1 MLKIAITGN
10 IASGKTLFED
20 FLKSKGFSVL
30 CLDFVTASLYESS
43 KPLQEFLLKKFNT
56 ISRNE
61 ISNQVFSNPLLKKE
75 LENFIYPLIINEMN
89 NFFIQNTKQD
99 FIFVS
104 ASVLFEAGFDKYFD
118 KIVFIKAD
126 LDIRL
131 KRLMERNNFS
141 KDEALLRINSQ
152 MPESDKIPLCDYII
166 DNSGSKEDLK
176 NEAAKFLNN
185 FLGCFGC

>member
-1 MLKIAITGN
+1 MSGN
-10 IASGKTLFED
+10 
-20 FLKSKGFSVL
+20 
-30 CLDFVTASLYESS
+30 
-43 KPLQEFLLKKFNT
+43 
-56 ISRNE
+56 
-61 ISNQVFSNPLLKKE
+61 
-75 LENFIYPLIINEMN
+75 
-89 NFFIQNTKQD
+89 
-99 FIFVS
+99 
-104 ASVLFEAGFDKYFD
+104 KYFD

>member
-1 MLKIAITGN
+1 M
-10 IASGKTLFED
+10 
-20 FLKSKGFSVL
+20 
-30 CLDFVTASLYESS
+30 
-43 KPLQEFLLKKFNT
+43 LKKFNT

-89 NFFIQNTKQD
+89 NFFIQNAKQD

-104 ASVLFEAGFDKYFD
+104 APVLFEAGFDKYFD

-185 FLGCFGC
+185 FLGCFGY

>member
-89 NFFIQNTKQD
+89 SKYK
-99 FIFVS
+99 
-104 ASVLFEAGFDKYFD
+104 AGLYF
-118 KIVFIKAD
+118 
-126 LDIRL
+126 
-131 KRLMERNNFS
+131 
-141 KDEALLRINSQ
+141 
-152 MPESDKIPLCDYII
+152 
-166 DNSGSKEDLK
+166 
-176 NEAAKFLNN
+176 
-185 FLGCFGC
+185 CFCFCSF